1 MYRNK
6 IRYDVASLV
15 PQDARSVLEIGA
27 GAGMNYVIY
36 PKDSYKVAIEPEKRT
51 DTMTADKVPGGFN
64 EYHHGFYE
72 EYKED
77 RKFDLV
83 VMCDVLEHV
92 NDPVDLINFCKKHL
106 NPEGHILVSLPNF
119 ICVENLLKI
128 IITRDFRYFKPDEG
142 EHALGVLDIN
152 HKTFWTKKSFVRF
165 AKENGLE
172 VEKIVGIRK
181 QLKFMPNLLSHS
193 YFIPFQYG
201 FLTKLK
207 K

>member
-6 IRYDVASLV
+6 ARYDVAMLV
-15 PQDARSVLEIGA
+15 PKDVKSVLEIGA
-27 GAGMNYVIY
+27 GAGLNYVIY
-36 PKDSYKVAIEPEKRT
+36 PRDSYKVAIEPENRT
-51 DTMTADKVPGGFN
+51 DTHTIDKVPGGFN

-72 EYKED
+72 EYTED
-77 RKFDLV
+77 KKFDLV

-119 ICVENLLKI
+119 CCIENLLKI

-181 QLKFMPNLLSHS
+181 QLKFMPGLLSHS
-193 YFIPFQYG
+193 SFIPFQYG